1 MTWRSQILSNR
12 VCPGIWLSSPR
23 PTIAWPAS
31 RTATPSSFGVAHNGA
46 RAEGKTAARFYA
58 RLLRRRLL
66 RVLAPALLLGVEEG
80 GEDLADGAL
89 GDVAGDE
96 HHAAL
101 AVVALGPGVERGWR
115 MKDVL
120 HAVDDDGLGG
130 VLDVQDALH
139 AQEIG
144 AAIGDERVEG
154 GGHGRPAH
162 RLVEGHAEG
171 FDAVV
176 VAVDVVWVL
185 LAVAVLVIMPVPM
198 LVIVAMMMVIVPAA
212 VRVFVRFLVQPAL
225 DVGVLGLGIVEA
237 GIQDLVRIDL
247 ARRDL
252 MERRAGIELV
262 QATLELVERAC
273 VGDVALGEQ
282 QAVGDGGLLH
292 RLL

>member
-101 AVVALGPGVERGWR
+101 AVVAFGPGLERGRR
-115 MKDVL
+115 MEDML
-120 HAVDDDGLGG
+120 HAVDHHGLVG
-130 VLDVQDALH
+130 VLDVQDAFH
-139 AQEIG
+139 AQQVG
-144 AAIGDERVEG
+144 AAIGHQGVERRR
-154 GGHGRPAH
+154 HRRPAH
-162 RLVEGHAEG
+162 RLVEGHAERA
-171 FDAVV
+171 DAVV
-176 VAVDVVWVL
+176 VAVDVVRVL
-185 LAVAVLVIMPVPM
+185 FAVLMIVI
-198 LVIVAMMMVIVPAA
+198 
-212 VRVFVRFLVQPAL
+212 
-225 DVGVLGLGIVEA
+225 
-237 GIQDLVRIDL
+237 
-247 ARRDL
+247 
-252 MERRAGIELV
+252 
-262 QATLELVERAC
+262 
-273 VGDVALGEQ
+273 
-282 QAVGDGGLLH
+282 
-292 RLL
+292 